1 MNILENVEDLHV
13 LPEAVF
19 ISYRRC
25 DSEDI
30 VGRIYDRLTLE
41 FSKEHVF
48 RDHEGIN
55 PGADFFNVIQRR
67 LGESR
72 CALVVIGQ
80 KWLSELNGRML
91 KDEGKDFVYE
101 EVNAALIAG
110 IIIIPVLVYD
120 AQLPKA
126 DELKSFV
133 GFDKLTK
140 MNAIEVRSGKDF
152 NEDMQR
158 LVNAIHGNFVVQA
171 PKEGEIVGGWLL
183 NKLLSK
189 KSSWGYSYLAEK
201 DGKRQILK
209 FLHQDFKCEKT
220 VNRYVHSLINLLKL
234 PKLDHIV
241 QLSYPHFSS
250 RWNTWF
256 HTMDYIEGELLPKY
270 FIITGLPF
278 THEMIY
284 NCFIPLIRD
293 LAVAHKAGVFHR
305 NIKPGNLVYSPYN
318 NKLVLTDYGLAIRN
332 REASKSSYSSSI
344 TNFAAPEQLRGKE
357 SDASTD
363 VYGLAATIYYSL
375 DFNNPNLSD
384 LDEFEPDM
392 VPGRLGEVLKEAL
405 EPSRK
410 KRIKNA
416 TEMADRLEWARNS

>member
-1 MNILENVEDLHV
+1 MNNIVNVVDLHV

-55 PGADFFNVIQRR
+55 PGADFFNVIQKR

-72 CALVVIGQ
+72 CALVVIGP
-80 KWLSELNGRML
+80 KWLSKLNDRKL
-91 KDEGKDFVYE
+91 KDVGKDFVYE
-101 EVNAALIAG
+101 EVSAALIAG

-120 AQLPKA
+120 AQLPK
-126 DELKSFV
+126 DEELKSFV

-201 DGKRQILK
+201 DGNTKILK
-209 FLHQDFKCEKT
+209 LLHQDFKCEKT
-220 VNRYVHSLINLLKL
+220 INRYIHLLINLLKL
-234 PKLDHIV
+234 PKLDHVV
-241 QLSYPHFSS
+241 QLYYPNFSAEFK
-250 RWNTWF
+250 TWF
-256 HTMDYIEGELLPKY
+256 HTMDFIEGELLSKY
-270 FIITGLPF
+270 FRITGLPF
-278 THEMIY
+278 NHDMIY
-284 NCFIPLIRD
+284 KLFIPLARD
-293 LAVAHKAGVFHR
+293 LAVAHKSDIFHR
-305 NIKPGNLVYSPYN
+305 NIKPGNFVLSPDKS
-318 NKLVLTDYGLAIRN
+318 KLVLTDYGLSINN
-332 REASKSSYSSSI
+332 RAAGKSPFLADL
-344 TNFAAPEQLRGKE
+344 NFAPPEQLRGIE
-357 SDASTD
+357 PNAASDVFS
-363 VYGLAATIYYSL
+363 LAATIYYSL
-375 DFNNPNLSD
+375 DFNNPKISSFS
-384 LDEFEPDM
+384 EFEPDL
-392 VPGRLGEVLKEAL
+392 VPGKLGQVLYEAL
-405 EPSRK
+405 RNNTK

-416 TEMADRLEWARNS
+416 ADFADRLQWAKDS